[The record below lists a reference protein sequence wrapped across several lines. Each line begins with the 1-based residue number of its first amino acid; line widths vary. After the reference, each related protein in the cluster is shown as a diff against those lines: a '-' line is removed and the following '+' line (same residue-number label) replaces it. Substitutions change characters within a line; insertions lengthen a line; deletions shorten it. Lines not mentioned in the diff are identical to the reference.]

1 MAKDKIKGFIKKIR
15 LWSTSLQRMMYESFL
30 TFRRLSN
37 AHISCMML
45 SLHNLEEKLLS
56 YFPEQVSETGGGQRW
71 ILNPFLDMSV
81 QLAVLIAKT
90 KEDLLDI
97 AADGMLKM
105 EFNSQKINVF
115 WMKRKEEYPKL
126 ESRISRAG
134 KGSFEI
140 ERHSPHPT
148 YVYYRSLQ

>member
-1 MAKDKIKGFIKKIR
+1 
-15 LWSTSLQRMMYESFL
+15 
-30 TFRRLSN
+30 
-37 AHISCMML
+37 
-45 SLHNLEEKLLS
+45 
-56 YFPEQVSETGGGQRW
+56 
-71 ILNPFLDMSV
+71 MSV

-126 ESRISRAG
+126 AREALKLSAIRHILPMCTTVLFND
-134 KGSFEI
+134 GSKN
-140 ERHSPHPT
+140 
-148 YVYYRSLQ
+148 